1 MQLVL
6 LEGQADKPQKNQ
18 DAELT
23 LPPTTWFKAVG
34 PLPFVR
40 AGEMIRPGPELP
52 RCWYQNL
59 AESASI
65 SAGAGPGY
73 GWSRVRTMVRP
84 SHHRQRPGVELA
96 EGAEQT
102 GGHSW
107 RLSIHSISAIQ
118 RRRRFWRWSLMRCA
132 WGRFFPLFFAG
143 PRNRDISGHLEFVR
157 EDRTRSE
164 IEQLTSCRGIG
175 ATSVNNSRMEEAS

>member
-34 PLPFVR
+34 PLAFVR

-107 RLSIHSISAIQ
+107 RLSIHSIAAIQ

-132 WGRFFPLFFAG
+132 WGKLCPIFSSFFCWTSKQRCFGAPRIRARRSYSE
-143 PRNRDISGHLEFVR
+143 RNRTAHVMQR
-157 EDRTRSE
+157 N
-164 IEQLTSCRGIG
+164 RGDKC
-175 ATSVNNSRMEEAS
+175 E